1 MHIAQVKTGFPPLRR
16 AATSDQPSLTTEQAT
31 DVLLG
36 GAYRNAAQQAL
47 SQISRAA
54 SPHIPKAGERL
65 WTLADGRNIA
75 LRTDFRSVTATDLDT
90 GKQLWTHHEFPES
103 FGGLRPLRPDRA
115 GKTLALTDAH
125 HGVALID
132 GATGRVKSRIE
143 PPLKGFITA
152 SEFTKEGLLLVG
164 VQPSLPSGSKPL
176 TRIFAYPEG
185 ATQPAW
191 SLDLERSG
199 IDNAAPSPDGK
210 KLYFSAHNDFKMH
223 ALDLESGQI
232 VWSKPVAHHCD
243 PAVARDGS
251 VILEGVAYDPETHQ
265 QRWKVEG
272 DFVSTPIEDAQG
284 QLYFGVGGELQCRR
298 GDGGQLWSTR
308 GSGKKWRFP
317 PVIKDDA
324 VFAMSSSDR
333 GTQLHVLNRLTG
345 EELAV
350 SEPLGDVNR
359 GFFQAGDRVYLGLKQ
374 GYVSMDLPTYSLAA
388 LASQAAD
395 KNRPAEIV
403 VGEDRLS
410 VGGFEL
416 DILD

>member
-1 MHIAQVKTGFPPLRR
+1 MQIAQVKTGFPPLRR
-16 AATSDQPSLTTEQAT
+16 AATSDQPSLTIEQAT

-47 SQISRAA
+47 SQISRAQL
-54 SPHIPKAGERL
+54 PHVPKEGERL
-65 WTLADGRNIA
+65 WTLADGRTLA
-75 LRTDFRSVTATDLDT
+75 LRTDFRTVTATDLET
-90 GKQLWTHHEFPES
+90 GKELWAHHEFPES
-103 FGGLRPLRPDRA
+103 LGGLRPLRPDRG

-185 ATQPAW
+185 ASEPAW

-199 IDNAAPSPDGK
+199 INNAVPSPDGK
-210 KLYFSAHNDFKMH
+210 RLYFSAHNEFKMH
-223 ALDLESGQI
+223 ALDLEKGEI
-232 VWSKPVAHHCD
+232 VWSKPLAHHSD

-265 QRWKVEG
+265 PRWKVEG
-272 DFVSTPIEDAQG
+272 EFASTPIEDAQG
-284 QLYFGVGGELQCRR
+284 QLYFGVGGQLQCRR
-298 GDGGQLWSTR
+298 EDGAVLWSTHA
-308 GSGKKWRFP
+308 SGKKWRFP

-324 VFAMSSSDR
+324 VFAMSASDQ

-350 SEPLGDVNR
+350 SEPLGDVSR

-374 GYVSMDLPTYSLAA
+374 GYASMDLPTYTLAA
-388 LASQAAD
+388 LASQAAE

-403 VGEDRLS
+403 IGEDKLS